1 MKIVFILY
9 IPTRKGFYT
18 TYDEKKAFPT
28 EIGPSGIM
36 EVGIDNRS
44 LYGDMIFLPKNFF
57 GPQKGRRI
65 GSFQGRTCWS
75 WGGTWTGGIHLC
87 KR

>member
-1 MKIVFILY
+1 MAMKIVFILY
-9 IPTRKGFYT
+9 IPTRKGFY

-57 GPQKGRRI
+57 GPPKRKKDRILSRAHLLVVGRYLNWRY
-65 GSFQGRTCWS
+65 SP
-75 WGGTWTGGIHLC
+75 L
-87 KR
+87 